1 MTDDKLREGEPE
13 YGNAGQG
20 VQELSPGRPA
30 QASSFAEAMEDTS
43 ARPSSFEHVPI
54 VTRGCDP
61 AAAGRVIGAEALRK
75 PWVNAGNA
83 GNAGSA
89 ANRQPRTIMWRL
101 GSRAHSNR
109 SLRRN

>member
-75 PWVNAGNA
+75 PPT
-83 GNAGSA
+83 
-89 ANRQPRTIMWRL
+89 ANR
-101 GSRAHSNR
+101 
-109 SLRRN
+109 

>member
-1 MTDDKLREGEPE
+1 MTNDKLCEGEPE

-20 VQELSPGRPA
+20 VQELSADRPA

-43 ARPSSFEHVPI
+43 ARPSSYEHVPI

-75 PWVNAGNA
+75 PWVNVIYCG
-83 GNAGSA
+83 
-89 ANRQPRTIMWRL
+89 PP
-101 GSRAHSNR
+101 
-109 SLRRN
+109 

>member
-61 AAAGRVIGAEALRK
+61 AAAWAEFWSPFGVK
-75 PWVNAGNA
+75 
-83 GNAGSA
+83 
-89 ANRQPRTIMWRL
+89 
-101 GSRAHSNR
+101 
-109 SLRRN
+109 RRERRERR